1 MSFYDSADAVYG
13 SGAYGA
19 ASFGIVSPVIALTG
33 VGGTALTRTI
43 HIDAFEVDIT
53 EPLSVTPSLTSS
65 LGTVQSNITEK
76 TGSVS
81 ATGGVG
87 SLTLDV
93 DEPLASVSGT
103 GHIGSVFATLS
114 VTLTGVA
121 GTGSVGTLTHSNTTL
136 ITSVG
141 ITGFISALTENIAFT
156 VASVQ
161 GTTALGTIESQS
173 AEALLSVSATG
184 SVNSVTTHVEAGLTS
199 VALTGSI
206 GTLNARALYGAND
219 AIYGIG
225 RYGSAIYGSVTP
237 TINLPSLELTGAV
250 ASVAFDG
257 LEVDVSEVIPTGVSA
272 TVTIGLIR
280 TIPFICQ
287 SVSATGTVGT
297 VFLVTSAGVTGVS
310 ATGQVEQ
317 VQVDGFEI
325 DVQER
330 LQSVSAT
337 GAVGTL
343 THSNTHS
350 IASVVGTFS
359 LGTITPVGIIFNFEA
374 VKTLYDRRRTSYVE
388 KQAPR
393 VVYVSR
399 QSTVAERRAAA

>member
-1 MSFYDSADAVYG
+1 M
-13 SGAYGA
+13 
-19 ASFGIVSPVIALTG
+19 
-33 VGGTALTRTI
+33 
-43 HIDAFEVDIT
+43 
-53 EPLSVTPSLTSS
+53 
-65 LGTVQSNITEK
+65 
-76 TGSVS
+76 TGS
-81 ATGGVG
+81 
-87 SLTLDV
+87 
-93 DEPLASVSGT
+93 
-103 GHIGSVFATLS
+103 
-114 VTLTGVA
+114 
-121 GTGSVGTLTHSNTTL
+121 
-136 ITSVG
+136 
-141 ITGFISALTENIAFT
+141 ISAPTENIIFT

-173 AEALLSVSATG
+173 TEALLSVSATG
-184 SVNSVTTHVEAGLTS
+184 SVNSVVTHVEAGLTS

-237 TINLPSLELTGAV
+237 TINLPTLELVGTV

-272 TVTIGLIR
+272 TVTIGEIR
-280 TIPFICQ
+280 TIPFILR
-287 SVSATGTVGT
+287 SVSATGAVGT
-297 VFLVTSAGVTGVS
+297 VSLVTSAGVTGVS
-310 ATGQVEQ
+310 TTGEVEQ

-337 GAVGTL
+337 GAIGIL

-359 LGTITPVGIIFNFEA
+359 LGTITPTGVTFDFEA
-374 VKTLYDRRRTSYVE
+374 VKTLYDRRRTAYVE
-388 KQAPR
+388 KQPPR

-399 QSTVAERRAAA
+399 QATVAERRAAA